1 MIQKKLK
8 YLYLLLFISI
18 PQFLCAEDVIT
29 LDIETAIELA
39 LENNVE
45 WLRKYVMPTHPNL
58 DELVE
63 RLTAGDID
71 AMLNWEKGNPH
82 NYNFLAWL
90 RGEIKYPLCTIPTLG
105 IWGTGDLPYLLEQQM
120 LSSENY
126 MAAAF
131 SYKRHECNSHWQQV
145 DEPERVNRYILEWLG
160 QTQ

>member
-1 MIQKKLK
+1 MVNEEV
-8 YLYLLLFISI
+8 LLTTVAWVSGLVSS
-18 PQFLCAEDVIT
+18 LCAFLIV
-29 LDIETAIELA
+29 LDHGILRETT
-39 LENNVE
+39 
-45 WLRKYVMPTHPNL
+45 KDT
-58 DELVE
+58 
-63 RLTAGDID
+63 
-71 AMLNWEKGNPH
+71 
-82 NYNFLAWL
+82 YNFLAWL